1 MESKKEIINLN
12 GGGGNGDCF
21 SLKRQGQLVVP

>member
-12 GGGGNGDCF
+12 GGGENGDCF
-21 SLKRQGQLVVP
+21 SLKRQG